1 MTSTFRP
8 FSPSRAGIV
17 ALVALFSQFAVP
29 QQPQQNVPDAPSATR
44 PAPAQLPKNVPPAA
58 TSAPDTPQQQPQT
71 NPEPPP
77 PNTIK
82 TVPAGSV
89 PPDQTEGRDDIYTI
103 IRRVNQVTVPVTV
116 KDSNGRLVEGLLK
129 NDFSVYE
136 DGKEQTLNF
145 FTSDPFPLSAAVV
158 LDLGMPE
165 EVVRKVNETLPA
177 LAGAFSPY
185 DEVALYVYG
194 NTVSKTLDFS
204 AANDRFSSALTRVK
218 KPGRTGGVP
227 VVSGPMASGPTI
239 NNVPFDPSV
248 PHVSTPRRESRVLND
263 AILAAAIDL
272 AHRAPTRRKV
282 IFVISDGR
290 EIGSKVG
297 YSDVLK
303 SLLTN
308 NINVY
313 AVNVGASA
321 IPGYRNA
328 ERINIPFSGSGNIL
342 PKYAS
347 STGGQVF
354 PEFDRDAIER
364 AYAEVTGQARNQY
377 TLGYSTRATPSTDYR
392 SIEVRIHRGGLKV
405 IARDG
410 YFPIPR
416 AR

>member
-1 MTSTFRP
+1 MLI
-8 FSPSRAGIV
+8 G
-17 ALVALFSQFAVP
+17 ALSSSAIP
-29 QQPQQNVPDAPSATR
+29 QETQQNVPDAPSATR
-44 PAPAQLPKNVPPAA
+44 PAGQLPKNVPPPA
-58 TSAPDTPQQQPQT
+58 TTTPDATQQP

-77 PNTIK
+77 PSTIK

-89 PPDQTEGRDDIYTI
+89 PNEPTTAISREDIYKI
-103 IRRVNQVTVPVTV
+103 SIRVNQVMLPVTV
-116 KDSNGRLVEGLLK
+116 KDGNGRLVEGLLK

-158 LDLGMPE
+158 LDLGMPDD
-165 EVVRKVNETLPA
+165 VVRKVNETLPA

-185 DEVALYVYG
+185 DEVGLYVYG
-194 NTVSKTLDFS
+194 NTVSKSLEFS
-204 AANDRFSSALTRVK
+204 PANDRFSSALSRAK

-239 NNVPFDPSV
+239 NGVPFDPSV

-272 AHRAPTRRKV
+272 AKRERTRRKI

-290 EIGSKVG
+290 EIGSKAG

-303 SLLTN
+303 ALLTN

-321 IPGYRNA
+321 IPGYRKLEGVNV
-328 ERINIPFSGSGNIL
+328 PFSGAGNIL

-347 STGGQVF
+347 QTGGQVF

-364 AYAEVTGQARNQY
+364 AYAQVTGEARNQY
-377 TLGYSTRATPSTDYR
+377 TLGYGTRATPSTDYR

-410 YFPIPR
+410 YFPLPK

>member
-1 MTSTFRP
+1 MTSAFRP
-8 FSPSRAGIV
+8 FSLSRAGIV
-17 ALVALFSQFAVP
+17 ALLALLSQSAVP
-29 QQPQQNVPDAPSATR
+29 QQQQQSVPDAPSATR
-44 PAPAQLPKNVPPAA
+44 PAPAQLPKNVPPA
-58 TSAPDTPQQQPQT
+58 TSTTPDTQQQQPQT
-71 NPEPPP
+71 NPAPPP
-77 PNTIK
+77 PNNIK

-89 PPDQTEGRDDIYTI
+89 PPDTADGRDDLYKI
-103 IRRVNQVTVPVTV
+103 IVRVNQVTVPVTV

-158 LDLGMPE
+158 LDLGMPDD
-165 EVVRKVNETLPA
+165 VVRKVNETLPA
-177 LAGAFSPY
+177 PAGAFSPY
-185 DEVALYVYG
+185 DEVGLYVYG
-194 NTVSKTLDFS
+194 NTVSKSLEFS
-204 AANDRFSSALTRVK
+204 PANDRFASALSRAK

-239 NNVPFDPSV
+239 NGVPFDPSV

-272 AHRAPTRRKV
+272 AKREKTRRKV

-290 EIGSKVG
+290 EIGSKAG

-321 IPGYRNA
+321 IPGYRSA
-328 ERINIPFSGSGNIL
+328 EKVNIPFSGSGNIL

-364 AYAEVTGQARNQY
+364 AYSQVTGEARNQY

-392 SIEVRIHRGGLKV
+392 SIEVRIHLGGLKV
-405 IARDG
+405 LARDG

-416 AR
+416 AP

>member
-1 MTSTFRP
+1 MAMDSTLI
-8 FSPSRAGIV
+8 SRSIGIAV
-17 ALVALFSQFAVP
+17 LTGLLVQAAVP
-29 QQPQQNVPDAPSATR
+29 QQAQQNVPDAPSATR
-44 PAPAQLPKNVPPAA
+44 PVSQLPSVPPPAA
-58 TSAPDTPQQQPQT
+58 TAPDAAQQANT
-71 NPEPPP
+71 EPSPSSA
-77 PNTIK
+77 IK

-89 PPDQTEGRDDIYTI
+89 PNDPATASRDDLYKI
-103 IRRVNQVTVPVTV
+103 IVRVNQVTVPVTV

-158 LDLGMPE
+158 LDLGMPD

-185 DEVALYVYG
+185 DEVGLYVYG
-194 NTVSKTLDFS
+194 NTVSKSLEFS
-204 AANDRFSSALTRVK
+204 PANDRFSSALSRAK

-227 VVSGPMASGPTI
+227 VVSGPMAGGPTI
-239 NNVPFDPSV
+239 NGVPFDPSV
-248 PHVSTPRRESRVLND
+248 PRVSVPRRESRVLND

-272 AHRAPTRRKV
+272 AKRDRTRRKV

-290 EIGSKVG
+290 EIGSKAG

-321 IPGYRNA
+321 IPGYRTL
-328 ERINIPFSGSGNIL
+328 EKINVPFSGAGNIL

-347 STGGQVF
+347 ATGGQVF

-364 AYAEVTGQARNQY
+364 AYAQVTGEARNQY

-410 YFPIPR
+410 YFPLPK

>member
-1 MTSTFRP
+1 MDSSTLMLR
-8 FSPSRAGIV
+8 SLGIAALAGFLTPAAI
-17 ALVALFSQFAVP
+17 P
-29 QQPQQNVPDAPSATR
+29 QQTQQNVPDAPSATR
-44 PAPAQLPKNVPPAA
+44 PASQLPSVPPPAS
-58 TSAPDTPQQQPQT
+58 TAPDASQPA

-77 PNTIK
+77 SNAIK

-89 PPDQTEGRDDIYTI
+89 PVDAASAGREDLYKI
-103 IRRVNQVTVPVTV
+103 IVRVNQVTVPVTV

-158 LDLGMPE
+158 LDLGMPD

-185 DEVALYVYG
+185 DEVGLYVYG
-194 NTVSKTLDFS
+194 NTVSKSLEFS
-204 AANDRFSSALTRVK
+204 PANDRFSSALSRAK

-227 VVSGPMASGPTI
+227 VVSGPMAGGPTI
-239 NNVPFDPSV
+239 NGVPFDPSV
-248 PHVSTPRRESRVLND
+248 PHVSVPRRESRVLND

-272 AHRAPTRRKV
+272 AKRDRTRRKV

-290 EIGSKVG
+290 EIGSKAG

-321 IPGYRNA
+321 IPGYRNI
-328 ERINIPFSGSGNIL
+328 EKINVPFSGAGNIL

-347 STGGQVF
+347 ATGGQVF

-364 AYAEVTGQARNQY
+364 AYAQVTGEARNQY

-410 YFPIPR
+410 YFPLPKPR
-416 AR
+416 

>member
-1 MTSTFRP
+1 MDFTLINRFLGIAALMGVLS
-8 FSPSRAGIV
+8 SPAI
-17 ALVALFSQFAVP
+17 P
-29 QQPQQNVPDAPSATR
+29 QQTQQNVPDAPSAAR
-44 PAPAQLPKNVPPAA
+44 PASQLPKNVPPPA
-58 TSAPDTPQQQPQT
+58 TTTPDATQQP
-71 NPEPPP
+71 NAAPPP
-77 PNTIK
+77 PSTIK

-89 PPDQTEGRDDIYTI
+89 PDEPATTGRDDLYKI
-103 IRRVNQVTVPVTV
+103 IVRVNQVTVPVTV
-116 KDSNGRLVEGLLK
+116 KDTNGRLVEGLLK

-136 DGKEQTLNF
+136 DGKEQNLNF

-158 LDLGMPE
+158 LDLGMSDD
-165 EVVRKVNETLPA
+165 VVRKVNETLPA

-185 DEVALYVYG
+185 DEVGLYVYG
-194 NTVSKTLDFS
+194 NTVSKSLDFS
-204 AANDRFSSALTRVK
+204 PANDRFSSALSRAK

-227 VVSGPMASGPTI
+227 VVSGPMAGGPNI
-239 NNVPFDPSV
+239 NGVPFDPSV

-272 AHRAPTRRKV
+272 ARRERTRRKI

-290 EIGSKVG
+290 EIGSKAG

-303 SLLTN
+303 ALLTN
-308 NINVY
+308 NINLY

-321 IPGYRNA
+321 IPGYRKL
-328 ERINIPFSGSGNIL
+328 ESVNIPFSGSGNIL

-364 AYAEVTGQARNQY
+364 AYAQVTGEARNQY
-377 TLGYSTRATPSTDYR
+377 TLGYGTRATPSTDYR

-410 YFPIPR
+410 YFPLPK

>member
-1 MTSTFRP
+1 MTSTLRI
-8 FSPSRAGIV
+8 FSLSTVGIACFL
-17 ALVALFSQFAVP
+17 ALTSQAATR
-29 QQPQQNVPDAPSATR
+29 QEAQQNVPDAPSAAR
-44 PAPAQLPKNVPPAA
+44 PASQLPKNVPPPAS
-58 TSAPDTPQQQPQT
+58 TAPDATQPA
-71 NPEPPP
+71 NPAPPP
-77 PNTIK
+77 PSTIK

-89 PPDQTEGRDDIYTI
+89 PDEPTTASRDDLYKI
-103 IRRVNQVTVPVTV
+103 IVRVNQVTVPVTV

-136 DGKEQTLNF
+136 DGREQTLNF

-158 LDLGMPE
+158 LDLGMPDD
-165 EVVRKVNETLPA
+165 VVRKVNETLPA

-185 DEVALYVYG
+185 DEVGLYVYG
-194 NTVSKTLDFS
+194 NTVSKSLDFS
-204 AANDRFSSALTRVK
+204 AANDRFSSALVRAK

-227 VVSGPMASGPTI
+227 VVSGPMAGGPNI
-239 NNVPFDPSV
+239 NGRPFDPSV
-248 PHVSTPRRESRVLND
+248 PRVSVPRRESRVLND

-272 AHRAPTRRKV
+272 AKRDRTRRKV

-290 EIGSKVG
+290 EIGSKAG

-321 IPGYRNA
+321 IPGYRKL
-328 ERINIPFSGSGNIL
+328 ESVNIPFSGAGNIL

-347 STGGQVF
+347 ATGGQVF

-364 AYAEVTGQARNQY
+364 AYAQVTGEARNQY
-377 TLGYSTRATPSTDYR
+377 TLGYGTRATPSTDYR

-410 YFPIPR
+410 YFPLPKPR
-416 AR
+416 

>member
-1 MTSTFRP
+1 MDPKLICRSL
-8 FSPSRAGIV
+8 GIA
-17 ALVALFSQFAVP
+17 ALLGFLAQAAVP
-29 QQPQQNVPDAPSATR
+29 QQAQQSVPDAPSATR
-44 PAPAQLPKNVPPAA
+44 PVSQLPRSVPPPA
-58 TSAPDTPQQQPQT
+58 TTAPEDSEQPP

-77 PNTIK
+77 SSAIK

-89 PPDQTEGRDDIYTI
+89 PNDTPAPTRDDLYKI
-103 IRRVNQVTVPVTV
+103 IVRVNQVTVPVTV

-158 LDLGMPE
+158 LDLGMPDD
-165 EVVRKVNETLPA
+165 VVRKVNETLPA

-185 DEVALYVYG
+185 DEVGLYVYG
-194 NTVSKTLDFS
+194 NTVSKSLEFS
-204 AANDRFSSALTRVK
+204 PANDRFSSALSRAK

-227 VVSGPMASGPTI
+227 VVSGPMASGPTV
-239 NNVPFDPSV
+239 NGVPFDPSV
-248 PHVSTPRRESRVLND
+248 PRVSVPRRESRVLND

-272 AHRAPTRRKV
+272 AKRDRTRRKV

-290 EIGSKVG
+290 EIGSKAA

-328 ERINIPFSGSGNIL
+328 EKINIPFSGAGNIL

-347 STGGQVF
+347 ATGGQVF

-364 AYAEVTGQARNQY
+364 AYAQVTGEARNQY

-405 IARDG
+405 LARDG
-410 YFPIPR
+410 YFPLPK

>member
-1 MTSTFRP
+1 MTSMLRI
-8 FSPSRAGIV
+8 FSLNTVGIACFL
-17 ALVALFSQFAVP
+17 ALTTQAATP
-29 QQPQQNVPDAPSATR
+29 QQEQQNVPDAPSATR
-44 PAPAQLPKNVPPAA
+44 PATQLPKNVPPPA
-58 TSAPDTPQQQPQT
+58 TTAPDASQQA

-77 PNTIK
+77 PSAIK

-89 PPDQTEGRDDIYTI
+89 PNDPVPSRDDLYKI
-103 IRRVNQVTVPVTV
+103 IVRVNQVTVPVTV
-116 KDSNGRLVEGLLK
+116 KDTNGRLVEGLLK
-129 NDFSVYE
+129 NDFSVFE
-136 DGKEQTLNF
+136 DGREQTLNF

-158 LDLGMPE
+158 LDLGMSDD
-165 EVVRKVNETLPA
+165 VVRKVNETLPA

-185 DEVALYVYG
+185 DEVGLYVYG
-194 NTVSKTLDFS
+194 NTVSKSLEFS
-204 AANDRFSSALTRVK
+204 PVNDRFTSALSRAK

-227 VVSGPMASGPTI
+227 VVSGPMAGGPNI
-239 NNVPFDPSV
+239 NGRPFDPSV

-272 AHRAPTRRKV
+272 AKRDRTRRKV

-290 EIGSKVG
+290 EIGSKAG
-297 YSDVLK
+297 YGDVLK
-303 SLLTN
+303 ALLTN

-328 ERINIPFSGSGNIL
+328 EKINVPFSGSGNIL

-347 STGGQVF
+347 QTGGQVF
-354 PEFDRDAIER
+354 PEFDRDSIER
-364 AYAEVTGQARNQY
+364 AYAQVTGEARNQY
-377 TLGYSTRATPSTDYR
+377 TLGYGTRATPSTDYR

-410 YFPIPR
+410 YFPLPK

>member
-8 FSPSRAGIV
+8 FSLSRAGIV
-17 ALVALFSQFAVP
+17 ALVALFSQSAVP
-29 QQPQQNVPDAPSATR
+29 QQQQQNVPDAPSATR

-58 TSAPDTPQQQPQT
+58 STAPDTQQQPQA
-71 NPEPPP
+71 NPIPPP
-77 PNTIK
+77 PSTIK
-82 TVPAGSV
+82 TVPSGSV
-89 PPDQTEGRDDIYTI
+89 PNDQTDGREDLYTI

-136 DGKEQTLNF
+136 DGKEQAVNF

-158 LDLGMPE
+158 LDLGMPD

-194 NTVSKTLDFS
+194 NTVSKSLEFS

-272 AHRAPTRRKV
+272 AKRDRTRRKV

-290 EIGSKVG
+290 EIGSKAAYG
-297 YSDVLK
+297 EVLK
-303 SLLTN
+303 ALLTN

-321 IPGYRNA
+321 IPGYRTLEKVNV
-328 ERINIPFSGSGNIL
+328 PFSGAGNIL

-364 AYAEVTGQARNQY
+364 AYAQVTGEARNQY
-377 TLGYSTRATPSTDYR
+377 TLGYGTRATPSTDYR

-410 YFPIPR
+410 YFPLPK

>member
-1 MTSTFRP
+1 MTSTFRLLTL
-8 FSPSRAGIV
+8 SRVGIV
-17 ALVALFSQFAVP
+17 ALLALFSQSAVP
-29 QQPQQNVPDAPSATR
+29 QDQQGVPDAPSATR
-44 PAPAQLPKNVPPAA
+44 PAPAQIPKNAPPAA
-58 TSAPDTPQQQPQT
+58 TTSPDTQQQQT
-71 NPEPPP
+71 SPEPPP

-82 TVPAGSV
+82 TVPAASV
-89 PPDQTEGRDDIYTI
+89 PADTSDGRDDLYKI
-103 IRRVNQVTVPVTV
+103 IVRVNQVTVPVTV
-116 KDSNGRLVEGLLK
+116 KDSNGRLIEGLTK

-136 DGKEQTLNF
+136 DGKEQTVNF

-158 LDLGMPE
+158 LDLGMSDDI
-165 EVVRKVNETLPA
+165 VRKVNETLPA

-194 NTVSKTLDFS
+194 NTVSKSLDYS
-204 AANDRFSSALTRVK
+204 AANDRFSSALSRAK
-218 KPGRTGGVP
+218 KPGRPGGVP
-227 VVSGPMASGPTI
+227 VTSGPMASGPTI
-239 NNVPFDPSV
+239 NGVPFDPNV

-272 AHRAPTRRKV
+272 AKRDRTRRKV

-321 IPGYRNA
+321 IPGYRTA
-328 ERINIPFSGSGNIL
+328 EKVNIPFSGSGNIL

-347 STGGQVF
+347 ATGGQVF

-364 AYAEVTGQARNQY
+364 AYSQVTGEARNQY

-410 YFPIPR
+410 YFPLPK

>member
-1 MTSTFRP
+1 MNSTLRIFML
-8 FSPSRAGIV
+8 SSLGIAGLL
-17 ALVALFSQFAVP
+17 ALSLQAAP
-29 QQPQQNVPDAPSATR
+29 TQQNQQNVPDAPPATR
-44 PAPAQLPKNVPPAA
+44 PATQLPKSVPPPA
-58 TSAPDTPQQQPQT
+58 TTTPEATQQP

-77 PNTIK
+77 PSTIK

-89 PPDQTEGRDDIYTI
+89 PNDPAPSRDDLYRI
-103 IRRVNQVTVPVTV
+103 IVRVNQVTVPVTV
-116 KDSNGRLVEGLLK
+116 KDTNGRLVEGLLK

-158 LDLGMPE
+158 LDLGMPDD
-165 EVVRKVNETLPA
+165 VVRKVNETLPA

-185 DEVALYVYG
+185 DEVGLYVYG
-194 NTVSKTLDFS
+194 NTVSKSLEFS
-204 AANDRFSSALTRVK
+204 PANDRFASALSRAK

-227 VVSGPMASGPTI
+227 VVSGPMAGGPNI
-239 NNVPFDPSV
+239 NGRPFDPSV
-248 PHVSTPRRESRVLND
+248 PHVSVPRRESRVLND

-272 AHRAPTRRKV
+272 AKREKTRRKV

-290 EIGSKVG
+290 EIGSRAG

-321 IPGYRNA
+321 IPGYRSA
-328 ERINIPFSGSGNIL
+328 ERVNIPFSGSGNIL

-347 STGGQVF
+347 STGGQV
-354 PEFDRDAIER
+354 
-364 AYAEVTGQARNQY
+364 
-377 TLGYSTRATPSTDYR
+377 
-392 SIEVRIHRGGLKV
+392 
-405 IARDG
+405 
-410 YFPIPR
+410 
-416 AR
+416 

>member
-1 MTSTFRP
+1 MAMDSTLI
-8 FSPSRAGIV
+8 SRSIGIAV
-17 ALVALFSQFAVP
+17 LTGLLVQAAVP
-29 QQPQQNVPDAPSATR
+29 QQAQQNVPDAPSATR
-44 PAPAQLPKNVPPAA
+44 PASQLPSVPPPAA
-58 TSAPDTPQQQPQT
+58 TAPDAAQQANT
-71 NPEPPP
+71 EPPP
-77 PNTIK
+77 SSTIK

-89 PPDQTEGRDDIYTI
+89 PNDPATTNRDDLYKI
-103 IRRVNQVTVPVTV
+103 IVRVNQVTVPVTV

-158 LDLGMPE
+158 LDLGMPD

-185 DEVALYVYG
+185 DEVGLYVYG
-194 NTVSKTLDFS
+194 NTVSKSLEFS
-204 AANDRFSSALTRVK
+204 PANDRFSSALSRAK

-227 VVSGPMASGPTI
+227 VVSGPMAGGPTI
-239 NNVPFDPSV
+239 NGVPFDPSV
-248 PHVSTPRRESRVLND
+248 PRVSVPRRESRVLND

-272 AHRAPTRRKV
+272 AKRDRTRRKV

-290 EIGSKVG
+290 EIGSKAG

-303 SLLTN
+303 TLLTN

-321 IPGYRNA
+321 IPGYRSL
-328 ERINIPFSGSGNIL
+328 EKINVPFSGAGNLL

-347 STGGQVF
+347 ATGGQVF

-364 AYAEVTGQARNQY
+364 AYAQVTGEARNQY

-410 YFPIPR
+410 YFPLPK

>member
-1 MTSTFRP
+1 MTSAFRLC
-8 FSPSRAGIV
+8 SLRSVGIV
-17 ALVALFSQFAVP
+17 ALLALFSQAAVP
-29 QQPQQNVPDAPSATR
+29 QQDQQSVPDAPSATR
-44 PAPAQLPKNVPPAA
+44 PAGSQLPKNVPPPA
-58 TSAPDTPQQQPQT
+58 TTTTPETQQQT

-89 PPDQTEGRDDIYTI
+89 PEDTANNGRDEIYTI

-158 LDLGMPE
+158 LDLGMPDDI
-165 EVVRKVNETLPA
+165 VRKVNETLPA

-194 NTVSKTLDFS
+194 NTVSKSLEFS
-204 AANDRFSSALTRVK
+204 AANDRFSSALSRAK
-218 KPGRTGGVP
+218 KPGRPGGVP
-227 VVSGPMASGPTI
+227 VVSGPMAGGPTV
-239 NNVPFDPSV
+239 NGVPFDPSV

-272 AHRAPTRRKV
+272 AKREKTRRKV

-290 EIGSKVG
+290 EIGSKAG

-321 IPGYRNA
+321 IPGYRSA
-328 ERINIPFSGSGNIL
+328 EKINIPFSGSGNIL

-347 STGGQVF
+347 ATGGQVF

-364 AYAEVTGQARNQY
+364 AYAQVTGEARNQY

-392 SIEVRIHRGGLKV
+392 SIEIRIHRGGLKV

-410 YFPIPR
+410 YFPLPKPR
-416 AR
+416 

>member
-1 MTSTFRP
+1 MTSTFRLFTLP
-8 FSPSRAGIV
+8 RVGIV
-17 ALVALFSQFAVP
+17 ALLALFSQSAVP
-29 QQPQQNVPDAPSATR
+29 QDQQSVPDAPSATR

-58 TSAPDTPQQQPQT
+58 TTSPDTQQQT
-71 NPEPPP
+71 NPQPPP

-89 PPDQTEGRDDIYTI
+89 PADTATEGRDDLYKI
-103 IRRVNQVTVPVTV
+103 IVRVNQVTVPVTV
-116 KDSNGRLVEGLLK
+116 KDTNGRLVEGLTK

-158 LDLGMPE
+158 LDLGMPDD
-165 EVVRKVNETLPA
+165 VVRKVNETLPA

-194 NTVSKTLDFS
+194 NTVSKSLDYS
-204 AANDRFSSALTRVK
+204 AANDRFSSALSRAK
-218 KPGRTGGVP
+218 KPGRPGGVP

-239 NNVPFDPSV
+239 NGVPFDPSV

-272 AHRAPTRRKV
+272 AKRDRTRRKV

-308 NINVY
+308 NINIY

-321 IPGYRNA
+321 IPGYRSA
-328 ERINIPFSGSGNIL
+328 EKVNIPFSGSGNIL

-347 STGGQVF
+347 ATGGQVF

-364 AYAEVTGQARNQY
+364 AYSQVTGEARNQY

-405 IARDG
+405 LARDG

>member
-1 MTSTFRP
+1 MNSTLLRLLVFC
-8 FSPSRAGIV
+8 SMGIV
-17 ALVALFSQFAVP
+17 VLTAYSVQAAVP

-44 PAPAQLPKNVPPAA
+44 PVGQLPRNAPPPA
-58 TSAPDTPQQQPQT
+58 TTAPDASQQT

-89 PPDQTEGRDDIYTI
+89 PDDTSTTGTRDDLFKI
-103 IRRVNQVTVPVTV
+103 IVRVNQVTVPVTV
-116 KDSNGRLVEGLLK
+116 KDSNGRMVEGLLK
-129 NDFSVYE
+129 NDFSVFE

-158 LDLGMPE
+158 LDLGMPD
-165 EVVRKVNETLPA
+165 EVVRKVNQTLPA

-185 DEVALYVYG
+185 DEVGLYVYG
-194 NTVSKTLDFS
+194 NTVSKTLEFS
-204 AANDRFSSALTRVK
+204 AANDRFSSALGRVK

-227 VVSGPMASGPTI
+227 VVSGPMAGGPTI
-239 NNVPFDPSV
+239 NGVPFDPSV
-248 PHVSTPRRESRVLND
+248 PHVSVPRRESRVLND

-272 AHRAPTRRKV
+272 AKRDRTRRKV

-290 EIGSKVG
+290 EIGSKAG

-321 IPGYRNA
+321 IPGYRSA
-328 ERINIPFSGSGNIL
+328 EKINIPFSGSGNIL

-347 STGGQVF
+347 ATGGQVF

-364 AYAEVTGQARNQY
+364 AYAQVTGEARNQY

-392 SIEVRIHRGGLKV
+392 SIEVRIHRGGLRV
-405 IARDG
+405 LARDG
-410 YFPIPR
+410 YFPLPK

>member
-1 MTSTFRP
+1 MDSTLV
-8 FSPSRAGIV
+8 SRSLGIAV
-17 ALVALFSQFAVP
+17 LMGLFVQAAVP
-29 QQPQQNVPDAPSATR
+29 QQAQQNVPDAPSATR
-44 PAPAQLPKNVPPAA
+44 PASQLPSVPPPAA
-58 TSAPDTPQQQPQT
+58 TAPDASQPE
-71 NPEPPP
+71 NEPPP
-77 PNTIK
+77 SNAIK

-89 PPDQTEGRDDIYTI
+89 PNDTAATNRDDLYKI
-103 IRRVNQVTVPVTV
+103 IVRVNQVTVPVTV

-158 LDLGMPE
+158 LDLGMPD

-185 DEVALYVYG
+185 DEVGLYVYG
-194 NTVSKTLDFS
+194 NTVSKSLDFS
-204 AANDRFSSALTRVK
+204 PANDRFSSALSRAK

-227 VVSGPMASGPTI
+227 VVSGPMAGGPTI
-239 NNVPFDPSV
+239 NGVPFDPSV
-248 PHVSTPRRESRVLND
+248 PRVSVPRRESRVLND
-263 AILAAAIDL
+263 AILAAALDL
-272 AHRAPTRRKV
+272 AKRDRTRRKV

-290 EIGSKVG
+290 EIGSKAG

-321 IPGYRNA
+321 IPGYRSL
-328 ERINIPFSGSGNIL
+328 EKINVPFSGAGNIL

-347 STGGQVF
+347 ATGGQVF

-364 AYAEVTGQARNQY
+364 AYAQVTGEARNQY

-410 YFPIPR
+410 YFPLPK

>member
-1 MTSTFRP
+1 MDSKLIRR
-8 FSPSRAGIV
+8 SLGMAL
-17 ALVALFSQFAVP
+17 LVALLAPAAISQEA
-29 QQPQQNVPDAPSATR
+29 QQNIPDAPSATR
-44 PAPAQLPKNVPPAA
+44 PVSQLPKSVSPPA
-58 TSAPDTPQQQPQT
+58 TTAPDDSQQQ

-77 PNTIK
+77 SNTIK

-89 PPDQTEGRDDIYTI
+89 PNDNTNTAASRDDLYKI
-103 IRRVNQVTVPVTV
+103 IVRVNQVTVPVTV

-129 NDFSVYE
+129 NDFSVFE

-158 LDLGMPE
+158 LDLGMPDD
-165 EVVRKVNETLPA
+165 VVRKVNETLPA

-185 DEVALYVYG
+185 DEVGLYVYG
-194 NTVSKTLDFS
+194 NTVSKSLEFS
-204 AANDRFSSALTRVK
+204 PANDRFSSALSRAK

-227 VVSGPMASGPTI
+227 VVTGPMAGGPTI
-239 NNVPFDPSV
+239 NGVPFDPSV
-248 PHVSTPRRESRVLND
+248 PRVSVPRRESRVLND

-272 AHRAPTRRKV
+272 ARRDRTRRKV

-290 EIGSKVG
+290 EIGSKAG

-321 IPGYRNA
+321 IPGYRKLESVNV
-328 ERINIPFSGSGNIL
+328 PFSGSGNIL

-347 STGGQVF
+347 ATGGQVF

-364 AYAEVTGQARNQY
+364 AYAQVTGEARNQY

-410 YFPIPR
+410 YFPLPK

>member
-1 MTSTFRP
+1 MNSTLRF
-8 FSPSRAGIV
+8 FLLSSLGIACLT
-17 ALVALFSQFAVP
+17 ALSLHAAPP
-29 QQPQQNVPDAPSATR
+29 QQGEQNVPDAPSATR
-44 PAPAQLPKNVPPAA
+44 PASQLPKNVPPPA
-58 TSAPDTPQQQPQT
+58 TTVPDAPQP
-71 NPEPPP
+71 NNSEPPP

-89 PPDQTEGRDDIYTI
+89 PNDTTAGRDDLYKI
-103 IRRVNQVTVPVTV
+103 IVRVNQVMLPVTV

-158 LDLGMPE
+158 LDLGMSDD
-165 EVVRKVNETLPA
+165 VVRRVNEPLPA

-185 DEVALYVYG
+185 DEVALYAYG
-194 NTVSKTLDFS
+194 NTVSKSLDFS
-204 AANDRFSSALTRVK
+204 PANDSFSSALVRVK
-218 KPGRTGGVP
+218 KPGRTGGAP
-227 VVSGPMASGPTI
+227 VVSGPMAGGANI
-239 NNVPFDPSV
+239 NGVPFDPGVPPVSV
-248 PHVSTPRRESRVLND
+248 PRRASRRLKY
-263 AILAAAIDL
+263 AILEAAIDL
-272 AHRAPTRRKV
+272 AKRERTRRKA

-290 EIGSKVG
+290 EIGSKAG

-321 IPGYRNA
+321 IPGYRNL
-328 ERINIPFSGSGNIL
+328 EKVNIPFSGAGNIL

-347 STGGQVF
+347 ATGGQVF

-364 AYAEVTGQARNQY
+364 AYAQVTGEARNQY
-377 TLGYSTRATPSTDYR
+377 TLGYGTRATPSTDYR

-410 YFPIPR
+410 YFPLPK

>member
-1 MTSTFRP
+1 MNSTLRIFVLSSLGIAC
-8 FSPSRAGIV
+8 FLAVSVRA
-17 ALVALFSQFAVP
+17 AVP
-29 QQPQQNVPDAPSATR
+29 KQSQQNVPDAPSATR
-44 PAPAQLPKNVPPAA
+44 PATQLPKSVPPPA
-58 TSAPDTPQQQPQT
+58 TTTPDAPQQANPQ
-71 NPEPPP
+71 PPP
-77 PNTIK
+77 PSTIK

-89 PPDQTEGRDDIYTI
+89 PNDTTDAGRDDLYKI
-103 IRRVNQVTVPVTV
+103 IVRVNQVTVPVTV
-116 KDSNGRLVEGLLK
+116 KDTNGRLVEGLLK

-136 DGKEQTLNF
+136 DGREQTLNF

-158 LDLGMPE
+158 LDLGMSDD
-165 EVVRKVNETLPA
+165 VVRKVNETLPA

-185 DEVALYVYG
+185 DEVGLYVYG
-194 NTVSKTLDFS
+194 NTVSKSLEFS
-204 AANDRFSSALTRVK
+204 PVNHRFTSALSRAK

-227 VVSGPMASGPTI
+227 VVSGPMASGPTV
-239 NNVPFDPSV
+239 NGVPFDPSV

-272 AHRAPTRRKV
+272 AKRDRTRRKV

-290 EIGSKVG
+290 EIGSKAG
-297 YSDVLK
+297 YGDVLK

-321 IPGYRNA
+321 IPGYRSA
-328 ERINIPFSGSGNIL
+328 ERVNIPFSGSGNIL

-354 PEFDRDAIER
+354 PEFDRDSIER
-364 AYAEVTGQARNQY
+364 AYAQVTGEARNQY
-377 TLGYSTRATPSTDYR
+377 TLGYGTRATPSTDYR

-410 YFPIPR
+410 YFPLPK

>member
-1 MTSTFRP
+1 MNSTLRIFLL
-8 FSPSRAGIV
+8 SSLGIACLM
-17 ALVALFSQFAVP
+17 ALSLHAAPP
-29 QQPQQNVPDAPSATR
+29 QQGEQNVPDAPSATR
-44 PAPAQLPKNVPPAA
+44 PASQLPKNVPPPA
-58 TSAPDTPQQQPQT
+58 TTVPDAPQQT

-89 PPDQTEGRDDIYTI
+89 PNDTAEGRDDLYRI
-103 IRRVNQVTVPVTV
+103 IVRVNQVTVPVTV
-116 KDSNGRLVEGLLK
+116 KDTNGRLVEGLLK

-158 LDLGMPE
+158 LDLGMSDD
-165 EVVRKVNETLPA
+165 VVRKVNETLPA

-185 DEVALYVYG
+185 DEVALYAYG
-194 NTVSKTLDFS
+194 NTVSKSLDFS
-204 AANDRFSSALTRVK
+204 PANDSFSSALVRVK
-218 KPGRTGGVP
+218 KPGRTGGAP
-227 VVSGPMASGPTI
+227 VVSGPMAGGPNI
-239 NNVPFDPSV
+239 NGVPFDPSV
-248 PHVSTPRRESRVLND
+248 PHVSVPRRESRVLND

-272 AHRAPTRRKV
+272 AKRERTRRKV

-290 EIGSKVG
+290 EIGSKAG

-321 IPGYRNA
+321 IPGYRNL
-328 ERINIPFSGSGNIL
+328 EKVNIPFSGAGNIL

-347 STGGQVF
+347 ATGGQVF

-364 AYAEVTGQARNQY
+364 AYAQVTGEARNQY

-410 YFPIPR
+410 YFPLPK

>member
-1 MTSTFRP
+1 MAMDSTLI
-8 FSPSRAGIV
+8 SRSIGIAV
-17 ALVALFSQFAVP
+17 LTGLLVQAAVP
-29 QQPQQNVPDAPSATR
+29 QQAQQNVPDAPSATR
-44 PAPAQLPKNVPPAA
+44 PASQLPSVPPPAA
-58 TSAPDTPQQQPQT
+58 TAPDAAQQANT
-71 NPEPPP
+71 EPPP
-77 PNTIK
+77 SSAIK

-89 PPDQTEGRDDIYTI
+89 PNDPATASRDDLYKI
-103 IRRVNQVTVPVTV
+103 IVRVNQVTVPVTV

-158 LDLGMPE
+158 LDLGMPD

-185 DEVALYVYG
+185 DEVGLYVYG
-194 NTVSKTLDFS
+194 NTVSKSLEFS
-204 AANDRFSSALTRVK
+204 PANDRFSSALSRAK

-227 VVSGPMASGPTI
+227 VVSGPMAGGPTI
-239 NNVPFDPSV
+239 NGVPFDPSV
-248 PHVSTPRRESRVLND
+248 PRVSVPRRESRVLND

-272 AHRAPTRRKV
+272 AKRDRTRRKV

-290 EIGSKVG
+290 EIGSKAG

-303 SLLTN
+303 TLLTN

-321 IPGYRNA
+321 IPGYRSL
-328 ERINIPFSGSGNIL
+328 EKINVPFSGAGNIL

-347 STGGQVF
+347 ATGGQVF

-364 AYAEVTGQARNQY
+364 AYAQVTGEARNQY

-410 YFPIPR
+410 YFPLPK

>member
-8 FSPSRAGIV
+8 FSLRSVGIV
-17 ALVALFSQFAVP
+17 ALLALFSQAAVP
-29 QQPQQNVPDAPSATR
+29 QQDQQSVPDAPSATR
-44 PAPAQLPKNVPPAA
+44 PVPAQIPRNAPPPATTTPA
-58 TSAPDTPQQQPQT
+58 EPQQQT

-77 PNTIK
+77 PNNIK

-89 PPDQTEGRDDIYTI
+89 PNDTAAEGRDDLYKI
-103 IRRVNQVTVPVTV
+103 IVRVNQVTVPVTV

-136 DGKEQTLNF
+136 DGKPQTLNF

-158 LDLGMPE
+158 LDLGMSDDI
-165 EVVRKVNETLPA
+165 VRKVNETLPA

-194 NTVSKTLDFS
+194 NTVSRSLEFS
-204 AANDRFSSALTRVK
+204 PANDRFSSALSRSK

-227 VVSGPMASGPTI
+227 VVSGPMAGGPTV
-239 NNVPFDPSV
+239 NGVPFDPSV

-263 AILAAAIDL
+263 AMMAAAIDL
-272 AHRAPTRRKV
+272 AKREPTRRKV
-282 IFVISDGR
+282 IFVVSDGR
-290 EIGSKVG
+290 EIGSKAG

-303 SLLTN
+303 FLLTN

-321 IPGYRNA
+321 IPGYRSA
-328 ERINIPFSGSGNIL
+328 EKVNIPFSGSGNIL
-342 PKYAS
+342 PKYAAA
-347 STGGQVF
+347 TGGQVF

-364 AYAEVTGQARNQY
+364 AYAQVTGEARNQY

-410 YFPIPR
+410 YFPLPKPH
-416 AR
+416 

>member
-8 FSPSRAGIV
+8 FSFVKVGIV
-17 ALVALFSQFAVP
+17 ALVALFSQAAVP
-29 QQPQQNVPDAPSATR
+29 QQAQQNVPDAPSATR
-44 PAPAQLPKNVPPAA
+44 PAPAPLPKNVPPAA
-58 TSAPDTPQQQPQT
+58 TTGSGTQQQPQQP

-77 PNTIK
+77 PSTIK
-82 TVPAGSV
+82 TVPAGSI
-89 PPDQTEGRDDIYTI
+89 PPDQIQGTDDLYTI

-158 LDLGMPE
+158 LDLGMPD

-194 NTVSKTLDFS
+194 NTVSKSLEFS
-204 AANDRFSSALTRVK
+204 AANDRFSSALTRIK
-218 KPGRTGGVP
+218 KPGRTGGAP
-227 VVSGPMASGPTI
+227 VVSGPMAGGPTV
-239 NNVPFDPSV
+239 NGVPFDPSV

-263 AILAAAIDL
+263 AIMAAAIDL
-272 AHRAPTRRKV
+272 AKREKTRRKV
-282 IFVISDGR
+282 IFVVSDGR
-290 EIGSKVG
+290 EIGSKAA

-321 IPGYRNA
+321 IPGYRTA
-328 ERINIPFSGSGNIL
+328 EKINIPFSGSGNIL

>member
-1 MTSTFRP
+1 MDSTLMLR
-8 FSPSRAGIV
+8 SLGIAALAGFLTPGAI
-17 ALVALFSQFAVP
+17 P
-29 QQPQQNVPDAPSATR
+29 QQTQQNVPDAPSATR
-44 PAPAQLPKNVPPAA
+44 PASQLPKNVPPPA
-58 TSAPDTPQQQPQT
+58 TTAPDTSQPV
-71 NPEPPP
+71 NSEPPP
-77 PNTIK
+77 SNAIK

-89 PPDQTEGRDDIYTI
+89 PDDTSTTNRDDLYKI
-103 IRRVNQVTVPVTV
+103 IVRVNQVTVPVTV
-116 KDSNGRLVEGLLK
+116 KDTNGRLVEGLLK

-158 LDLGMPE
+158 LDLGMPD

-185 DEVALYVYG
+185 DEVGLYVYG
-194 NTVSKTLDFS
+194 NTVSKSLEFS
-204 AANDRFSSALTRVK
+204 PANDRFASALSRAK

-227 VVSGPMASGPTI
+227 VVSGPMAGGPTI
-239 NNVPFDPSV
+239 NGVPFDPSV
-248 PHVSTPRRESRVLND
+248 PHVSVPRRESRVLND
-263 AILAAAIDL
+263 AILAAALDL
-272 AHRAPTRRKV
+272 ARRDRTRRKV

-290 EIGSKVG
+290 EIGSKAG

-321 IPGYRNA
+321 IPGYRNI
-328 ERINIPFSGSGNIL
+328 EKINVPFSGAGNIL

-347 STGGQVF
+347 ATGGQVF

-364 AYAEVTGQARNQY
+364 AYAQVTGEARNQY

-410 YFPIPR
+410 YFPLPKPR
-416 AR
+416 

>member
-1 MTSTFRP
+1 MTSAFRLC
-8 FSPSRAGIV
+8 SLRSVGIV
-17 ALVALFSQFAVP
+17 ALLALFSQAAFP
-29 QQPQQNVPDAPSATR
+29 QDQQSVPDAPSATR
-44 PAPAQLPKNVPPAA
+44 PTGSQLPKNIPPPA
-58 TSAPDTPQQQPQT
+58 TTTAPETQQQT

-89 PPDQTEGRDDIYTI
+89 PEDTANTGRDEIYTI

-158 LDLGMPE
+158 LDLGMPDDI
-165 EVVRKVNETLPA
+165 VRKVNETLPA

-194 NTVSKTLDFS
+194 NTVSKSLEFS
-204 AANDRFSSALTRVK
+204 AANDRFSSALSRAK
-218 KPGRTGGVP
+218 KPGRPGGVP
-227 VVSGPMASGPTI
+227 VVSGPMAGGPTV
-239 NNVPFDPSV
+239 NGVPFDPSV

-272 AHRAPTRRKV
+272 AKREKTRRKV

-290 EIGSKVG
+290 EIGSKAG

-321 IPGYRNA
+321 IPGYRSA
-328 ERINIPFSGSGNIL
+328 EKINIPFSGSGNIL

-347 STGGQVF
+347 ATGGQVF

-364 AYAEVTGQARNQY
+364 AYAQVTGEARNQY

-392 SIEVRIHRGGLKV
+392 SIEIRIHRGGLKV

-410 YFPIPR
+410 YFPLPKPR
-416 AR
+416 

>member
-1 MTSTFRP
+1 MVMDSTLMLR
-8 FSPSRAGIV
+8 SLGIATLAGFLTPAAI
-17 ALVALFSQFAVP
+17 P
-29 QQPQQNVPDAPSATR
+29 QQTQQNVPDAPSAAR
-44 PAPAQLPKNVPPAA
+44 PAGQLPKNVPPPA
-58 TSAPDTPQQQPQT
+58 TTAPDTSQPA

-77 PNTIK
+77 SNAIK

-89 PPDQTEGRDDIYTI
+89 PDDTGATNRDDLYKI
-103 IRRVNQVTVPVTV
+103 IVRVNQVTVPVTV

-158 LDLGMPE
+158 LDLGMPD

-185 DEVALYVYG
+185 DEVGLYVYG
-194 NTVSKTLDFS
+194 NTVSKSLEFS
-204 AANDRFSSALTRVK
+204 PANDRFSSALSRAK

-227 VVSGPMASGPTI
+227 VVSGPMAGGPTI
-239 NNVPFDPSV
+239 NGVPFDPSV
-248 PHVSTPRRESRVLND
+248 PRVSVPRRESRVLND

-272 AHRAPTRRKV
+272 AKRDRTRRKV

-290 EIGSKVG
+290 EIGSKAG

-321 IPGYRNA
+321 IPGYRSL
-328 ERINIPFSGSGNIL
+328 EKINVPFSGAGNIL

-347 STGGQVF
+347 ATGGQVF

-364 AYAEVTGQARNQY
+364 AYAQVTGEARNQY

-410 YFPIPR
+410 YFPLPK

>member
-1 MTSTFRP
+1 MDSKLIFR
-8 FSPSRAGIV
+8 SLGI
-17 ALVALFSQFAVP
+17 ALFMGLLAPPAVP
-29 QQPQQNVPDAPSATR
+29 QDPQQNVPDAPSATR
-44 PAPAQLPKNVPPAA
+44 PASQLPKSVPPPA
-58 TSAPDTPQQQPQT
+58 TTTPDDSQQQQ
-71 NPEPPP
+71 NEPPP
-77 PNTIK
+77 SSAIK

-89 PPDQTEGRDDIYTI
+89 PNDPATTSRDDLYKI
-103 IRRVNQVTVPVTV
+103 IVRVNQVTVPVTV

-129 NDFSVYE
+129 NDFSVFE

-158 LDLGMPE
+158 LDLGMPDD
-165 EVVRKVNETLPA
+165 VVRKVNETLPA

-185 DEVALYVYG
+185 DEVGLYVYG
-194 NTVSKTLDFS
+194 NTVSRSLDFS
-204 AANDRFSSALTRVK
+204 PANDRFSSALVRAK

-227 VVSGPMASGPTI
+227 VVSGPMAGGPTI
-239 NNVPFDPSV
+239 NGVPFDPSV
-248 PHVSTPRRESRVLND
+248 PRVSVPRRESRVLND
-263 AILAAAIDL
+263 AILTAAIDL
-272 AHRAPTRRKV
+272 AKRDRTRRKV

-290 EIGSKVG
+290 EIGSKAG

-321 IPGYRNA
+321 IPGYRKLESVNV
-328 ERINIPFSGSGNIL
+328 PFSGAGNIL

-347 STGGQVF
+347 QTGGQVF

-364 AYAEVTGQARNQY
+364 AYAQVTGEARNQY

-410 YFPIPR
+410 YFPLPK

>member
-1 MTSTFRP
+1 MDSKLIRR
-8 FSPSRAGIV
+8 SLGMAL
-17 ALVALFSQFAVP
+17 LVALLAPAAISQEA
-29 QQPQQNVPDAPSATR
+29 QQNIPDAPSATR
-44 PAPAQLPKNVPPAA
+44 PVSQLPKSVPPPA
-58 TSAPDTPQQQPQT
+58 TTAPDDSQQQ

-77 PNTIK
+77 SNTIK

-89 PPDQTEGRDDIYTI
+89 PNDNTNTAASRDDLYKI
-103 IRRVNQVTVPVTV
+103 IVRVNQVTVPVTV

-129 NDFSVYE
+129 NDFSVFE

-158 LDLGMPE
+158 LDLGMPDD
-165 EVVRKVNETLPA
+165 VVRKVNETLPA

-185 DEVALYVYG
+185 DEVGLYVYG
-194 NTVSKTLDFS
+194 NTISKSLEFS
-204 AANDRFSSALTRVK
+204 PANDRFSSALSRAK

-227 VVSGPMASGPTI
+227 VVTGPMAGGPTI
-239 NNVPFDPSV
+239 NGVPFDPSV
-248 PHVSTPRRESRVLND
+248 PRVSVPRRESRVLND

-272 AHRAPTRRKV
+272 ARRDRTRRKV

-290 EIGSKVG
+290 EIGSKAG

-321 IPGYRNA
+321 IPGYRKLESVNV
-328 ERINIPFSGSGNIL
+328 PFSGSGNIL

-347 STGGQVF
+347 ATGGQVF

-364 AYAEVTGQARNQY
+364 AYAQVTGEARNQY

-410 YFPIPR
+410 YFPLPK